1 VNENRKFLNGR
12 VRVKVGDITK
22 EQVDAIVNAANS
34 TLLGGGGVDGAI
46 HAKGGKTI
54 YDECKII
61 RETFYPKGL
70 PTGKAVI
77 TTAGNLPAKFVI
89 HTVGP
94 IYGRNENQAELLAD
108 CYKNSLA
115 LAVEKKLKTIA
126 FPSISTGAF
135 SYPKHEA
142 AEISSNAIKVFLES
156 NQQIER
162 VHLVFFDESD
172 AKKFIKHQTFTIPI

>member
-1 VNENRKFLNGR
+1 VSNNREFLNNR
-12 VRVKVGDITK
+12 VLVKVGDITK
-22 EQVDAIVNAANS
+22 EQVDTIVNAANS

-46 HAKGGKTI
+46 HKKGGKTI

-61 RETFYPKGL
+61 RETLYPNGL

-77 TTAGNLPAKFVI
+77 TTGGNLPAKFVI

-108 CYKNSLA
+108 CYKNCLA
-115 LAVEKKLKTIA
+115 LAVEKGLKTIA

-142 AEISSNAIKVFLES
+142 AEISSNAIKEFLDS
-156 NQQIER
+156 DKQIECVR
-162 VHLVFFDESD
+162 LVFFDESD
-172 AKKFIKHQTFTIPI
+172 AKKFIKHQTF